1 MAHIRTSISTILS
14 AHLLV
19 VTASHSS
26 EDNLTDPQK
35 QYCGLRDYCIIIII
49 IITGILLP
57 AVTSAVFFLAA
68 LSYFLTQITIAKT
81 RINAQVLSLPH

>member
-1 MAHIRTSISTILS
+1 MAHIRTAISTILS

-19 VTASHSS
+19 VTASYSS
-26 EDNLTDPQK
+26 EDNLTDSQK

-68 LSYFLTQITIAKT
+68 LSY
-81 RINAQVLSLPH
+81 SLPRLP

>member
-1 MAHIRTSISTILS
+1 MAHIWTAISTILS

-35 QYCGLRDYCIIIII
+35 QYCGLRDYCIII

>member
-1 MAHIRTSISTILS
+1 MAHTRTAISTILS

-49 IITGILLP
+49 ITGILLP

-68 LSYFLTQITIAKT
+68 LSY
-81 RINAQVLSLPH
+81 SLPRLP